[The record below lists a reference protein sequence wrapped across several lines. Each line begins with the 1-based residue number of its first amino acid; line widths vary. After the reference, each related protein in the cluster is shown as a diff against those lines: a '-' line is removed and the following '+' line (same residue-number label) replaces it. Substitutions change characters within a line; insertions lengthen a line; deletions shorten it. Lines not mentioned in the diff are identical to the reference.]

1 MGKQRIDIEYPLTT
15 KSHNIV
21 WEQISSAH
29 GLERWMADRVDEH
42 DGEFIFTWGEPWTEQ
57 DVRKAQLIEY
67 VKFDHIR
74 LKWED
79 DLEEGDEDSFWEMRI
94 GKSELTNHLTLL
106 ITDFAEDDD
115 ADGLRILWESNLD
128 RLHRASGL

>member
-1 MGKQRIDIEYPLTT
+1 MAKQKIDIEYPLTT
-15 KSHNIV
+15 KSPAII

-29 GLERWMADRVDEH
+29 GLERWFADHVKEEE
-42 DGEFIFTWGEPWTEQ
+42 GVFTFTWGEPWTEQ
-57 DVRKAQLIEY
+57 DIRVAHVIEA
-67 VKFDHIR
+67 VKNDHIT

-79 DLEEGDEDSFWEMRI
+79 DETDEEDYWEMRI
-94 GKSELTNHLTLL
+94 AQSDLTHHLNLL

-115 ADGLRILWESNLD
+115 ADGLKILWESNLD